1 MEATAVEIILVFPM
15 LPPTLYSPLLLCSG
29 VQVPGLDERPLPMR
43 GAGNTHLSLVTL
55 LQYWPLFGLII
66 IDL

>member
-29 VQVPGLDERPLPMR
+29 VQVPGLDERPLPVR
-43 GAGNTHLSLVTL
+43 GAGNILA
-55 LQYWPLFGLII
+55 
-66 IDL
+66 